1 MKCVTPKVLKATGIK
16 DNDRAKSK
24 MMMAGKLDEA
34 EKQRHDQKYM
44 EAVLDEEPFAR
55 KVRAYAV
62 CFCKKRCMV
71 REVVV

>member
-16 DNDRAKSK
+16 DNDRGKIK
-24 MMMAGKLDEA
+24 TMMAGKLDEA
-34 EKQRHDQKYM
+34 AKQIHEHAYM
-44 EAVLDEEPFAR
+44 EDVLDDEPLAR

-71 REVVV
+71 REVVA